1 MKTIIN
7 DHILESLEDSDS
19 KYSSLGKLIELGR
32 QKGYVTY
39 DDILQHF
46 PDAEQDISQIEE
58 VFASLLNAQIPY
70 VDNTDVEDAT
80 DEVEPVDSP
89 RETIN
94 RAPLE
99 EDHLADIDTKDLLGL
114 YFKDAAHVP
123 LLTAEEELKLAKQ
136 IERGR
141 KARKKLAAGKAS
153 PEERQKLLRAI
164 QGEWEA
170 VEHLITAN
178 TRLVISVAKKHMGRG
193 VPFIDLIQEGNIGLM
208 RAAKKFDYKRGYK
221 FSTYATWWIRQAVTR
236 AIADQGRTIRIPVHM
251 GDQISR
257 LFRTQH
263 KLKQELEREPTVEE
277 MAAELNIPPD
287 KVRYMLQ
294 VARRPLSLE
303 MPTTLE
309 GDAVLGDFIEDE
321 ETPSPDESTTQQILR
336 EQLEELMEELPAR
349 EARIL
354 RLRYGIPDGR
364 SHTLQEVG
372 NKVGVSRER
381 VRQIEAQALRRLR
394 RPGVRRKLQD
404 FLGPVQTGGGNS

>member
-1 MKTIIN
+1 MITKIN
-7 DHILESLEDSDS
+7 DHLLETLDDDDNQ
-19 KYSSLGKLIELGR
+19 YSALGKLVELGR
-32 QKGYVTY
+32 HQGFVSY
-39 DDILQHF
+39 DDILGHF
-46 PDAEQDISQIEE
+46 PDAEQDVSQLEE
-58 VFASLLNAQIPY
+58 VFAALLNAQIPY
-70 VDNTDVEDAT
+70 VEDS
-80 DEVEPVDSP
+80 EVD
-89 RETIN
+89 IN
-94 RAPLE
+94 EAEVTEIARVKEHHVTE
-99 EDHLADIDTKDLLGL
+99 ENRLANIDTKDLLGL

-123 LLTAEEELKLAKQ
+123 LLTAEEELELAQK
-136 IERGR
+136 IEKGR
-141 KARKKLAAGKAS
+141 KARKKLTGGDEIS
-153 PEERQKLLRAI
+153 PEKRAELHEAI
-164 QGEWEA
+164 RGEWEA

-257 LFRTQH
+257 LFRMQH
-263 KLKQELEREPTVEE
+263 KLKQDLERDPTADELARELE
-277 MAAELNIPPD
+277 ISPD
-287 KVRYMLQ
+287 KVHYMFQ

-303 MPTTLE
+303 MPTTIE
-309 GDAVLGDFIEDE
+309 GDAVLGDFIEDG
-321 ETPSPDESTTQQILR
+321 ETPSPDETTTHQILR
-336 EQLEELMEELPAR
+336 EQLEQVMEELPAR

-354 RLRYGIPDGR
+354 RLRYGIPDGK

-404 FLGPVQTGGGNS
+404 FLGPVQPGSTTT

>member
-7 DHILESLEDSDS
+7 DHILESLDNSDS
-19 KYSSLGKLIELGR
+19 KYSALGKLIELGR
-32 QKGYVTY
+32 QQGYVTY
-39 DDILQHF
+39 DDILAHF

-58 VFASLLNAQIPY
+58 VFAALLNAQIPY
-70 VDNTDVEDAT
+70 VDNTEVDEIIDEEESEDY
-80 DEVEPVDSP
+80 S
-89 RETIN
+89 REKTVRI
-94 RAPLE
+94 PPE
-99 EDHLADIDTKDLLGL
+99 EDHLANIDTKDLLGL

-141 KARKKLAAGKAS
+141 QARKKLASGNIS
-153 PEERQKLLRAI
+153 EEERKELLEDI
-164 QGEWEA
+164 QREWEA
-170 VEHLITAN
+170 VNHLITAN

-277 MAAELNIPPD
+277 MAAELDIPPE

-321 ETPSPDESTTQQILR
+321 ETPSPDETTTQQILR

-364 SHTLQEVG
+364 AHTLQEVG

-404 FLGPVQTGGGNS
+404 FLGPTSSGGNNS

>member
-1 MKTIIN
+1 MRTTIN
-7 DHILESLEDSDS
+7 DQLLNSLEDGDS
-19 KYSSLGKLIELGR
+19 KYSALGKLVELGR
-32 QKGYVTY
+32 QQGFVSY
-39 DDILQHF
+39 DDILGHF
-46 PDAEQDISQIEE
+46 PEAEQDVSQLEE
-58 VFASLLNAQIPY
+58 VFAALLIAQFAYIEDDDEEP
-70 VDNTDVEDAT
+70 TDSEIVEDTKEKKAK
-80 DEVEPVDSP
+80 EISHE
-89 RETIN
+89 N
-94 RAPLE
+94 R
-99 EDHLADIDTKDLLGL
+99 LANIDTKDLLGL

-123 LLTAEEELKLAKQ
+123 LLTAEEELRLAKQ
-136 IERGR
+136 IERDR
-141 KARKKLAAGKAS
+141 KARQKLATGDLL
-153 PEERQKLLRAI
+153 PEKRLELHAAI
-164 QGEWEA
+164 RGEWEA

-263 KLKQELEREPTVEE
+263 KLKQDLERDPTVEE
-277 MAAELNIPPD
+277 LAQDLRISPD
-287 KVRYMLQ
+287 KVRYMFQ

-303 MPTTLE
+303 MPTTIE
-309 GDAVLGDFIEDE
+309 GDAVLGDFIEDG
-321 ETPSPDESTTQQILR
+321 ETPTPDETTTHQILR
-336 EQLEELMEELPAR
+336 EQLEDVMEELPAR

-354 RLRYGIPDGR
+354 RLRYGIPDGK

-404 FLGPVQTGGGNS
+404 FLGPVPPSTTP

>member
-1 MKTIIN
+1 MITKI
-7 DHILESLEDSDS
+7 DDQLLDSLENSDS
-19 KYSSLGKLIELGR
+19 KYSALGKLVELGR
-32 QKGYVTY
+32 QQGFVSY
-39 DDILQHF
+39 DDILSHF
-46 PDAEQDISQIEE
+46 PDAEQDISQLEE
-58 VFASLLNAQIPY
+58 VFAALLNAQIPY
-70 VDNTDVEDAT
+70 VEDNEADLSEADLTDDA
-80 DEVEPVDSP
+80 
-89 RETIN
+89 REEKERRIAQEN
-94 RAPLE
+94 R
-99 EDHLADIDTKDLLGL
+99 LANIDTKDLLGL
-114 YFKDAAHVP
+114 YFKDAAHIP
-123 LLTAEEELKLAKQ
+123 LLKADEELNLAKQ
-136 IERGR
+136 IESGR
-141 KARKKLAAGKAS
+141 KARKKLAAGNTPQDK
-153 PEERQKLLRAI
+153 RLGLHQAI
-164 QGEWEA
+164 RGEWEA

-208 RAAKKFDYKRGYK
+208 RAAKKFDYKRGFK

-263 KLKQELEREPTVEE
+263 KLKQDFERDPTVDEL
-277 MAAELNIPPD
+277 AEDLQISPD
-287 KVRYMLQ
+287 KVRYMFQ

-303 MPTTLE
+303 MPTTIE
-309 GDAVLGDFIEDE
+309 GDAVLGDFIEDA
-321 ETPSPDESTTQQILR
+321 ETPSPDETTTHQILR
-336 EQLEELMEELPAR
+336 EQLEQVMEELPAR

-354 RLRYGIPDGR
+354 RLRYGIPDGK

-404 FLGPVQTGGGNS
+404 FIGPVQPSATT

>member
-70 VDNTDVEDAT
+70 VDNNDVEDIA
-80 DEVEPVDSP
+80 DDSEPADAP
-89 RETIN
+89 RETVN
-94 RAPLE
+94 RPPLE
-99 EDHLADIDTKDLLGL
+99 EDHLANIDTKDLLGL

-141 KARKKLAAGKAS
+141 KARKKLASGKVT
-153 PEERQKLLRAI
+153 PEERQKLLRYI

-404 FLGPVQTGGGNS
+404 FLGPVQTGSSNS

>member
-1 MKTIIN
+1 MRTTI
-7 DHILESLEDSDS
+7 DDQILESLDNSDS
-19 KYSSLGKLIELGR
+19 KYSALGKLIELGR
-32 QKGYVTY
+32 TQGFVTY
-39 DDILQHF
+39 DEILRHF
-46 PDAEQDISQIEE
+46 PDVEQDVSQLEE

-70 VDNTDVEDAT
+70 IDNDDLELPDDEELDSDIKDERIPKANQED
-80 DEVEPVDSP
+80 
-89 RETIN
+89 R
-94 RAPLE
+94 
-99 EDHLADIDTKDLLGL
+99 LANIDTKDLLGL

-123 LLTAEEELKLAKQ
+123 LLTGEQELRLAKQ

-141 KARKKLAAGKAS
+141 KARRKLAKGDIT
-153 PEERQKLLRAI
+153 PEERVKLYAYI
-164 QGEWEA
+164 SGEWEA

-263 KLKQELEREPTVEE
+263 KLKQDLERDPTID
-277 MAAELNIPPD
+277 ELANELAIPPD
-287 KVRYMLQ
+287 KVRYMFQ

-303 MPTTLE
+303 MPTTIE

-321 ETPSPDESTTQQILR
+321 ETPSPDETTTHQILR
-336 EQLEELMEELPAR
+336 EQLEEVMEELPAR

-354 RLRYGIPDGR
+354 RLRYGIPDGK

-404 FLGPVQTGGGNS
+404 FLGAVQSSTNT

>member
-1 MKTIIN
+1 MRTIIN
-7 DHILESLEDSDS
+7 DQILDSLDDGDSQ
-19 KYSSLGKLIELGR
+19 YSALGKLIELGR
-32 QKGYVTY
+32 TQGFVTY
-39 DDILQHF
+39 DEILRHF
-46 PDAEQDISQIEE
+46 PDVEQDVSQLEE
-58 VFASLLNAQIPY
+58 VFAALLNAQIPY
-70 VDNTDVEDAT
+70 A
-80 DEVEPVDSP
+80 DSDDMELP
-89 RETIN
+89 DDTELDDDFQEE
-94 RAPLE
+94 RAPKATQ
-99 EDHLADIDTKDLLGL
+99 EDRLANIDTKDLLGL

-123 LLTAEEELKLAKQ
+123 LLTGEEELRLAKQ

-141 KARKKLAAGKAS
+141 KARRKLAKGDVA
-153 PEERQKLLRAI
+153 PEERAKLYTYI
-164 QGEWEA
+164 SGEWES

-263 KLKQELEREPTVEE
+263 KLKQDLERDPTIEE
-277 MAAELNIPPD
+277 LADDLQIPPD
-287 KVRYMLQ
+287 KVRYMFQ

-303 MPTTLE
+303 MPTTIE

-321 ETPSPDESTTQQILR
+321 ETPSPDETTTHQILR
-336 EQLEELMEELPAR
+336 EQLEEVMEELPAR

-354 RLRYGIPDGR
+354 RLRYGIPDGK

-404 FLGPVQTGGGNS
+404 FLGAVQVSSNS

>member
-1 MKTIIN
+1 MRTTIN
-7 DHILESLEDSDS
+7 DQLLNSLEDGDS
-19 KYSSLGKLIELGR
+19 KYSALGKLVELGR
-32 QKGYVTY
+32 QQGFVTY
-39 DDILQHF
+39 DDILGHF
-46 PDAEQDISQIEE
+46 PEAEQDVSQLEE
-58 VFASLLNAQIPY
+58 VFASLLNAQIAY
-70 VDNTDVEDAT
+70 IEDD
-80 DEVEPVDSP
+80 DEPIDEAELIEEAKEEKAKAISH
-89 RETIN
+89 EN
-94 RAPLE
+94 R
-99 EDHLADIDTKDLLGL
+99 LANIDTKDLLGL

-123 LLTAEEELKLAKQ
+123 LLTAEQELKLAKQ

-141 KARKKLAAGKAS
+141 KARQILATGDLR
-153 PEERQKLLRAI
+153 PEKRQEFNDAI
-164 QGEWEA
+164 RGEWEA

-263 KLKQELEREPTVEE
+263 KLKQDLERDPTDEE
-277 MAAELNIPPD
+277 LAHDLQISPD
-287 KVRYMLQ
+287 KVRYMFQ

-303 MPTTLE
+303 MPTTIE
-309 GDAVLGDFIEDE
+309 GDAVLGDFIEDG
-321 ETPSPDESTTQQILR
+321 ETPSPDETTTHQILR
-336 EQLEELMEELPAR
+336 EQLEEVMEELPAR

-354 RLRYGIPDGR
+354 RLRYGIPDGK

-404 FLGPVQTGGGNS
+404 FLGPVPPTTTP

>member
-1 MKTIIN
+1 MRTTI
-7 DHILESLEDSDS
+7 DDQILESLDNSDS
-19 KYSSLGKLIELGR
+19 KYSALGKLIELGR
-32 QKGYVTY
+32 TQGFVTY
-39 DDILQHF
+39 DEILRHF
-46 PDAEQDISQIEE
+46 PDVEQDVSQLEE

-70 VDNTDVEDAT
+70 IDNDDLELPDDEELDSDIKDERIPKVNQED
-80 DEVEPVDSP
+80 
-89 RETIN
+89 R
-94 RAPLE
+94 
-99 EDHLADIDTKDLLGL
+99 LANIDTKDLLGL

-123 LLTAEEELKLAKQ
+123 LLTGEQELRLAKQ

-141 KARKKLAAGKAS
+141 KARRKLAKGNIT
-153 PEERQKLLRAI
+153 PEERVKLYAYI
-164 QGEWEA
+164 SGEWEA

-263 KLKQELEREPTVEE
+263 KLKQDLERDPTID
-277 MAAELNIPPD
+277 ELANELAIPPD
-287 KVRYMLQ
+287 KVRYMFQ

-303 MPTTLE
+303 MPTTIE

-321 ETPSPDESTTQQILR
+321 ETPSPDETTTHQILR
-336 EQLEELMEELPAR
+336 EQLEEVMEELPAR

-354 RLRYGIPDGR
+354 RLRYGIPDGK

-404 FLGPVQTGGGNS
+404 FLGAVQSSTNT

>member
-1 MKTIIN
+1 MRTTIN
-7 DHILESLEDSDS
+7 DQLLNSLEDGDS
-19 KYSSLGKLIELGR
+19 KYSALGKLVELGR
-32 QKGYVTY
+32 QQGFVTY
-39 DDILQHF
+39 DDILGHF
-46 PDAEQDISQIEE
+46 PEAEQDVSQLEE
-58 VFASLLNAQIPY
+58 VFASLLNAQIAY
-70 VDNTDVEDAT
+70 IEDD
-80 DEVEPVDSP
+80 DEPIDEAELIEEAKEEKAKAISH
-89 RETIN
+89 EN
-94 RAPLE
+94 R
-99 EDHLADIDTKDLLGL
+99 LANIDTKDLLGL

-123 LLTAEEELKLAKQ
+123 LLTAEQELKLAKQ

-141 KARKKLAAGKAS
+141 KARQILATGDLR
-153 PEERQKLLRAI
+153 PEKRQEFNDAI
-164 QGEWEA
+164 RGEWEA

-263 KLKQELEREPTVEE
+263 KLKQDLERDPTVEE
-277 MAAELNIPPD
+277 LAHDLQISPD
-287 KVRYMLQ
+287 KVRYMFQ

-303 MPTTLE
+303 MPTTIE
-309 GDAVLGDFIEDE
+309 GDAVLGDFIEDG
-321 ETPSPDESTTQQILR
+321 ETPSPDETTTHQILR
-336 EQLEELMEELPAR
+336 EQLEEVMEELPAR

-354 RLRYGIPDGR
+354 RLRYGIPDGK

-404 FLGPVQTGGGNS
+404 FLGPVPPTTTP

>member
-1 MKTIIN
+1 MRTTIN
-7 DHILESLEDSDS
+7 DQLLSSLEDGDS
-19 KYSSLGKLIELGR
+19 KYSALGKLVELGR
-32 QKGYVTY
+32 QQGFVTY
-39 DDILQHF
+39 DDILGHF
-46 PDAEQDISQIEE
+46 PEAEQDVSQLEE
-58 VFASLLNAQIPY
+58 VFASLLNAQIAY
-70 VDNTDVEDAT
+70 IEDD
-80 DEVEPVDSP
+80 DEPIDEAELAEQSKEEKVQAVSHE
-89 RETIN
+89 N
-94 RAPLE
+94 R
-99 EDHLADIDTKDLLGL
+99 LANIDTKDLLGL

-123 LLTAEEELKLAKQ
+123 LLKAEEELSLAKQ

-141 KARKKLAAGKAS
+141 KARKKLAAGDLL
-153 PEERQKLLRAI
+153 PEKRLELHQAI
-164 QGEWEA
+164 RGEWEA

-263 KLKQELEREPTVEE
+263 KLKQDLERDPTVEE
-277 MAAELNIPPD
+277 LAQDLRISPD
-287 KVRYMLQ
+287 KVRYMFQ

-303 MPTTLE
+303 MPTTIE
-309 GDAVLGDFIEDE
+309 GDAVLGDFIEDG
-321 ETPSPDESTTQQILR
+321 ETPTPDETTTHQILR
-336 EQLEELMEELPAR
+336 EQLEEVMEELPAR

-354 RLRYGIPDGR
+354 RLRYGIPDGK

-404 FLGPVQTGGGNS
+404 FLGPVQPGTNP

>member
-1 MKTIIN
+1 MRTTIN
-7 DHILESLEDSDS
+7 DQLLNSLEDGDS
-19 KYSSLGKLIELGR
+19 KYSALGKLVELGR
-32 QKGYVTY
+32 QQGFVTY
-39 DDILQHF
+39 DDILGHF
-46 PDAEQDISQIEE
+46 PEAEQDVSQLEE
-58 VFASLLNAQIPY
+58 VFAALLNARIAYIEDDDEEPSDSEI
-70 VDNTDVEDAT
+70 VDNTKEEKAKAISH
-80 DEVEPVDSP
+80 E
-89 RETIN
+89 N
-94 RAPLE
+94 R
-99 EDHLADIDTKDLLGL
+99 LANIDTKDLLGL

-123 LLTAEEELKLAKQ
+123 LLTAEEELRLAKQ
-136 IERGR
+136 IEHGR
-141 KARKKLAAGKAS
+141 NS
-153 PEERQKLLRAI
+153 RQKLASGDLLPEKRQELHKAI
-164 QGEWEA
+164 RGEWKA

-263 KLKQELEREPTVEE
+263 KLKQDLERDPTVEE
-277 MAAELNIPPD
+277 LAQDLRISPD
-287 KVRYMLQ
+287 KVRYMFQ

-303 MPTTLE
+303 MPTTIE
-309 GDAVLGDFIEDE
+309 GDAVLGDFIEDG
-321 ETPSPDESTTQQILR
+321 ETPTPDETTTHQILR
-336 EQLEELMEELPAR
+336 EQLEDVMEELPAR

-354 RLRYGIPDGR
+354 RLRYGIPDGK

-404 FLGPVQTGGGNS
+404 FLGPIPPTTTP

>member
-1 MKTIIN
+1 MRTTI
-7 DHILESLEDSDS
+7 DDQILESLDNSDS
-19 KYSSLGKLIELGR
+19 KYSALGKLIELGR
-32 QKGYVTY
+32 TQGFVTY
-39 DDILQHF
+39 DEILRHF
-46 PDAEQDISQIEE
+46 PDVEQDVSQLEE

-70 VDNTDVEDAT
+70 IDNDDLELPDDEELDSDIKDERIPKANQED
-80 DEVEPVDSP
+80 
-89 RETIN
+89 R
-94 RAPLE
+94 
-99 EDHLADIDTKDLLGL
+99 LANIDTKDLLGL

-123 LLTAEEELKLAKQ
+123 LLTGEQELRLAKQ

-141 KARKKLAAGKAS
+141 KARRKLAKGDIT
-153 PEERQKLLRAI
+153 PEERVKLYAYI
-164 QGEWEA
+164 SGEWEA

-263 KLKQELEREPTVEE
+263 KLKQDLERDPTIEE
-277 MAAELNIPPD
+277 LANELAIPPD
-287 KVRYMLQ
+287 KVRYMFQ

-303 MPTTLE
+303 MPTTIE

-321 ETPSPDESTTQQILR
+321 ETPSPDETTTHQILR
-336 EQLEELMEELPAR
+336 EQLEEVMEELPAR

-354 RLRYGIPDGR
+354 RLRYGIPDGK

-404 FLGPVQTGGGNS
+404 FLGAVQSSTNT

>member
-1 MKTIIN
+1 MITKIN
-7 DHILESLEDSDS
+7 DQLLDSLEDGDS
-19 KYSSLGKLIELGR
+19 QYSALGKLVELGR
-32 QKGYVTY
+32 QQGFVSY
-39 DDILQHF
+39 DDILGHF
-46 PDAEQDISQIEE
+46 PDAEQDVSQLEE
-58 VFASLLNAQIPY
+58 VFAALLNAQIPY
-70 VDNTDVEDAT
+70 VEDDGADVSEADLRDDAQEEKERRVT
-80 DEVEPVDSP
+80 QE
-89 RETIN
+89 N
-94 RAPLE
+94 R
-99 EDHLADIDTKDLLGL
+99 LANIDTKDLLGL

-123 LLTAEEELKLAKQ
+123 LLTADQELNLAKQ

-141 KARKKLAAGKAS
+141 KARKKLALGNLS
-153 PEERQKLLRAI
+153 QDQRFKLHQDIR
-164 QGEWEA
+164 GEWEA

-263 KLKQELEREPTVEE
+263 KLKQDLERDPTVD
-277 MAAELNIPPD
+277 ELAKELQISPD
-287 KVRYMLQ
+287 KVRYMFQ

-303 MPTTLE
+303 MPTTIE
-309 GDAVLGDFIEDE
+309 GDAVLGDFIEDG
-321 ETPSPDESTTQQILR
+321 ETPSPDETTTHQILR
-336 EQLEELMEELPAR
+336 EQLEQVMEELPAR

-354 RLRYGIPDGR
+354 RLRYGIPDGK

-404 FLGPVQTGGGNS
+404 FLGPVPTSSTTS

>member
-1 MKTIIN
+1 MRTTIN
-7 DHILESLEDSDS
+7 DQLLNSLEDGDS
-19 KYSSLGKLIELGR
+19 KYSALGKLVELGR
-32 QKGYVTY
+32 QQGFVTY
-39 DDILQHF
+39 DDILGHF
-46 PDAEQDISQIEE
+46 PEAEQDVSQLEE
-58 VFASLLNAQIPY
+58 VFAALLNARIAYIEDDDEEPSDSEI
-70 VDNTDVEDAT
+70 VDNPKEEKAKAITHE
-80 DEVEPVDSP
+80 
-89 RETIN
+89 N
-94 RAPLE
+94 R
-99 EDHLADIDTKDLLGL
+99 LANIDTKDLLGL

-123 LLTAEEELKLAKQ
+123 LLTAEEELRLAKQ
-136 IERGR
+136 IEHGR
-141 KARKKLAAGKAS
+141 KS
-153 PEERQKLLRAI
+153 RQKLASGDLPLEKRQELHKAI
-164 QGEWEA
+164 RGEWKA

-263 KLKQELEREPTVEE
+263 KLKQDLERDPTVEE
-277 MAAELNIPPD
+277 LAQDLRISPD
-287 KVRYMLQ
+287 KVRYMFQ

-303 MPTTLE
+303 MPTTIE
-309 GDAVLGDFIEDE
+309 GDAVLGDFIEDG
-321 ETPSPDESTTQQILR
+321 ETPTPDETTTHQILR
-336 EQLEELMEELPAR
+336 EQLEDVMEELPAR

-354 RLRYGIPDGR
+354 RLRYGIPDGK

-404 FLGPVQTGGGNS
+404 FLGPVPPSTTP

>member
-1 MKTIIN
+1 MRTII
-7 DHILESLEDSDS
+7 DDQILESLDNSDS
-19 KYSSLGKLIELGR
+19 KYSALGKLIELGR
-32 QKGYVTY
+32 TQGFVTY
-39 DDILQHF
+39 DEILRHF
-46 PDAEQDISQIEE
+46 PDVEQDVSQLEE

-70 VDNTDVEDAT
+70 MDDDDLELPDDDELSEDIKNERIPKVDQED
-80 DEVEPVDSP
+80 
-89 RETIN
+89 R
-94 RAPLE
+94 
-99 EDHLADIDTKDLLGL
+99 LANIDTKDLLGL

-123 LLTAEEELKLAKQ
+123 LLTGEQELRLAKQ

-141 KARKKLAAGKAS
+141 KARRKLAKGEIT
-153 PEERQKLLRAI
+153 PVERARLYTYIR
-164 QGEWEA
+164 GEWEA

-263 KLKQELEREPTVEE
+263 KLKQDLERDPTIEE
-277 MAAELNIPPD
+277 LADELCIPPD
-287 KVRYMLQ
+287 KVRYMFQ

-303 MPTTLE
+303 MPTTIE

-321 ETPSPDESTTQQILR
+321 ETPSPDETTTHQILR
-336 EQLEELMEELPAR
+336 EQLEEVMEDLPAR

-354 RLRYGIPDGR
+354 RLRYGIPDGK

-404 FLGPVQTGGGNS
+404 FLGAVQSSTNT

>member
-1 MKTIIN
+1 MRTTI
-7 DHILESLEDSDS
+7 DDQILESLDNSDS
-19 KYSSLGKLIELGR
+19 KYSALGKLIELGR
-32 QKGYVTY
+32 TQGFVTY
-39 DDILQHF
+39 DEILRHF
-46 PDAEQDISQIEE
+46 PDVEQDVSQLEE

-70 VDNTDVEDAT
+70 IDNDDLELPDDEELDSDIKDERIPKVNQED
-80 DEVEPVDSP
+80 
-89 RETIN
+89 R
-94 RAPLE
+94 
-99 EDHLADIDTKDLLGL
+99 LANIDTKDLLGL

-123 LLTAEEELKLAKQ
+123 LLTGEQELRLAKQ

-141 KARKKLAAGKAS
+141 KARRKLAKGDIT
-153 PEERQKLLRAI
+153 PEERVKLYTYI
-164 QGEWEA
+164 SGEWEA

-178 TRLVISVAKKHMGRG
+178 TRLVISVAKKQMGRG

-263 KLKQELEREPTVEE
+263 KLKQDLERDPTIEE
-277 MAAELNIPPD
+277 LANELAIPPD
-287 KVRYMLQ
+287 KVRYMFQ

-303 MPTTLE
+303 MPTTIE

-321 ETPSPDESTTQQILR
+321 ETPSPDETTTHQILR
-336 EQLEELMEELPAR
+336 EQLEEVMEELPAR

-354 RLRYGIPDGR
+354 RLRYGIPDGK

-404 FLGPVQTGGGNS
+404 FLGAVQSSTNT

>member
-1 MKTIIN
+1 MRTTIN
-7 DHILESLEDSDS
+7 DHILDSLENGDGKIST
-19 KYSSLGKLIELGR
+19 LGKLIELGR
-32 QKGYVTY
+32 QQGFVTY
-39 DDILQHF
+39 DEILRHF
-46 PDAEQDISQIEE
+46 PDAEQDVSQLEE
-58 VFASLLNAQIPY
+58 VFAALLNAQIPY
-70 VDNTDVEDAT
+70 VEDDEIETLDDASTGEDAQ
-80 DEVEPVDSP
+80 DNKSKRV
-89 RETIN
+89 
-94 RAPLE
+94 AQ
-99 EDHLADIDTKDLLGL
+99 EDRLANIDTKDLLGL

-123 LLTAEEELKLAKQ
+123 LLSGDEELRLAKQ

-141 KARKKLAAGKAS
+141 KARKRLTAGNLSTEDRLKLH
-153 PEERQKLLRAI
+153 EAI
-164 QGEWEA
+164 RGEWEA

-257 LFRTQH
+257 LFRAQH
-263 KLKQELEREPTVEE
+263 KLKQDLERDPTVEE
-277 MAAELNIPPD
+277 LADDLKISPD
-287 KVRYMLQ
+287 KVRYMFQ

-309 GDAVLGDFIEDE
+309 GDAVLGDFIEDG
-321 ETPSPDESTTQQILR
+321 ETPSPDETTTHQILR
-336 EQLEELMEELPAR
+336 EQLEEVMEELPAR

-354 RLRYGIPDGR
+354 RLRYGIPDGK

-404 FLGPVQTGGGNS
+404 FLGPVQPGPGS

>member
-1 MKTIIN
+1 MRTTI
-7 DHILESLEDSDS
+7 DDQILESLDNSDS
-19 KYSSLGKLIELGR
+19 KYSALGKLIELGR
-32 QKGYVTY
+32 TQGFVTY
-39 DDILQHF
+39 DEILRHF
-46 PDAEQDISQIEE
+46 PDVEQDVSQLEE

-70 VDNTDVEDAT
+70 IDNDDLELPDDEELDSDIKDERIPKVNQED
-80 DEVEPVDSP
+80 
-89 RETIN
+89 R
-94 RAPLE
+94 
-99 EDHLADIDTKDLLGL
+99 LANIDTKDLLGL

-123 LLTAEEELKLAKQ
+123 LLTGEQELRLAKQ

-141 KARKKLAAGKAS
+141 KARRKLAKGDIT
-153 PEERQKLLRAI
+153 PEERVKLYTYI
-164 QGEWEA
+164 SGEWEA

-263 KLKQELEREPTVEE
+263 KLKQDLERDPTIEE
-277 MAAELNIPPD
+277 LANELAIPPD
-287 KVRYMLQ
+287 KVRYMFQ

-303 MPTTLE
+303 MPTTIE

-321 ETPSPDESTTQQILR
+321 ETPSPDETTTHQILR
-336 EQLEELMEELPAR
+336 EQLEEVMEELPAR

-354 RLRYGIPDGR
+354 RLRYGIPDGK

-404 FLGPVQTGGGNS
+404 FLGAVQSSTNT